1 MIKTRITD
9 KTIKIYSAIIN
20 ANAVQLDDGTIVKLD
35 YRNEPE
41 MDADNEVLWFKW
53 NTFEDVECCA
63 KFTEEGLEESFIDPA
78 YPNELILIDSE
89 GEEVPILILKPSL
102 VADLVYDYE
111 RCP

>member
-20 ANAVQLDDGTIVKLD
+20 AGAIQLDNRTIVKLD
-35 YRNEPE
+35 YCHHPK

-53 NTFEDVECCA
+53 NTFEDVEYCA

-89 GEEVPILILKPSL
+89 GEEFPILILSPSP
-102 VADLVYDYE
+102 VTDLVYDYE
-111 RCP
+111 R